1 MRLTLERLS
10 KQFKNRIAVDHVNAE
25 LTEGIYGFLGA
36 NGAGKTTLMQ
46 MICGIVSPTAGEVKI
61 DGKNNVEM
69 GEAFRDIL
77 GYLPQEFG
85 YTPGFT
91 AEDFMLYIASVKGL
105 EPHYARKRT
114 KELLRMVSLD
124 GDMKRKIRTFSG
136 GMKRRL
142 GIAQALLNDPKI
154 LIMDEP
160 TAGLDPKERAYFRN
174 IIAEMARDKIIIIST
189 HIVSDIEYISDE
201 VIIMKKGRFLM
212 QGTAEELIMDAE
224 GMVWSCRVPA
234 QEWLVFEK
242 KYTVA
247 NSRNMGSVVE
257 ARVISAVRPCP
268 DANREEPTLED
279 LYLKCFADEAAPKTK
294 GGI

>member
-1 MRLTLERLS
+1 MEE
-10 KQFKNRIAVDHVNAE
+10 I
-25 LTEGIYGFLGA
+25 
-36 NGAGKTTLMQ
+36 
-46 MICGIVSPTAGEVKI
+46 
-61 DGKNNVEM
+61 
-69 GEAFRDIL
+69 
-77 GYLPQEFG
+77 
-85 YTPGFT
+85 
-91 AEDFMLYIASVKGL
+91 
-105 EPHYARKRT
+105 
-114 KELLRMVSLD
+114 
-124 GDMKRKIRTFSG
+124 
-136 GMKRRL
+136 
-142 GIAQALLNDPKI
+142 
-154 LIMDEP
+154 
-160 TAGLDPKERAYFRN
+160 KERAYFRN